1 MDDIGERILD
11 AAVEAASV
19 HGIGRMSVADVAA
32 RAGLS
37 RPTVYKRYPS
47 KDALVAAAV
56 RREAMRVV
64 DATRLAAAGIED
76 PRDALTAA
84 VATVLRLAREHP
96 LLDRV
101 VRTEPER
108 LVPLLTTDDG
118 PILGAIRPVIEVV
131 VGSRFPTMDT
141 VTCRRVADMLARLLI
156 SYALNAPDDP
166 PEVVARVMAAV
177 LVDGAASLVPGA
189 GCVEAP

>member
-1 MDDIGERILD
+1 MDVIGERILD

-64 DATRLAAAGIED
+64 DETRLAAAGLED

-131 VGSRFPTMDT
+131 LCARFPTMDT

-177 LVDGAASLVPGA
+177 LVDGAASLLPDA
-189 GCVEAP
+189 GHVEAR

>member
-1 MDDIGERILD
+1 VDEIGERILD

-32 RAGLS
+32 RVGLS

-64 DATRLAAAGIED
+64 DETRLAAADLED

-131 VGSRFPTMDT
+131 LASRFPTMDT

-166 PEVVARVMAAV
+166 AEVVARVMAAV